1 MHHRLRIFTGE
12 EETLEQKDQMVNV
25 RFGEIA
31 DALAEAVY
39 YRRTWVNDF
48 SEDEVKIPTDLYAI
62 LAASSHLRPGA

>member
-1 MHHRLRIFTGE
+1 MQHRLRIFTGE

-39 YRRTWVNDF
+39 YRRTWVSDF

-62 LAASSHLRPGA
+62 LTACSHLRPGA